1 MVDRS
6 VETASGRR
14 WSLAAAPGLVV
25 SLLPC
30 VACPG
35 CWPAYAGVLGWLGLG
50 VLMDRA
56 WLFPIAALALGFAV
70 FGLAFRSAKRRG
82 LAPATLGVVA
92 SAVVLAGKFA
102 LESDAIT
109 YTGALALGVAT
120 LWNAWPVKRA
130 ASCEQCGTEC
140 EESPT

>member
-1 MVDRS
+1 MLDRS
-6 VETASGRR
+6 VESALGRR

-25 SLLPC
+25 SLL
-30 VACPG
+30 
-35 CWPAYAGVLGWLGLG
+35 
-50 VLMDRA
+50 
-56 WLFPIAALALGFAV
+56 
-70 FGLAFRSAKRRG
+70 FRSAKRRG

-120 LWNAWPVKRA
+120 VWNAWPVKRA